1 MIFKIVNFLEINN
14 NNYLLYNRLLS
25 SSSWRR
31 KKGGVGCGHPSEV
44 LQCNVA
50 EQPTLPIAIPTSVVM
65 CLALVIPTM
74 TMVNLN
80 LTSFLGLGGDP
91 YSLTNLWSV

>member
-1 MIFKIVNFLEINN
+1 M
-14 NNYLLYNRLLS
+14 
-25 SSSWRR
+25 
-31 KKGGVGCGHPSEV
+31 GCSHPSEV

-91 YSLTNLWSV
+91 YSLTNL